1 MRQNNINLIENAM
14 EKVNVN
20 ESLNTKGIIIDGVE
34 CVTQKQATQ
43 MAGVSLPTFKKKV
56 KLFQIETI
64 QRSNRQLYRKQ
75 DILSAIENNWF
86 AKWWV

>member
-1 MRQNNINLIENAM
+1 M
-14 EKVNVN
+14 
-20 ESLNTKGIIIDGVE
+20 NTNGIIIDGVE

-43 MAGVSLPTFKKKV
+43 MARVTLPTFRKKV

-64 QRSNRQLYRKQ
+64 QRSNRQFYRKQ

-86 AKWWV
+86 AKWLV